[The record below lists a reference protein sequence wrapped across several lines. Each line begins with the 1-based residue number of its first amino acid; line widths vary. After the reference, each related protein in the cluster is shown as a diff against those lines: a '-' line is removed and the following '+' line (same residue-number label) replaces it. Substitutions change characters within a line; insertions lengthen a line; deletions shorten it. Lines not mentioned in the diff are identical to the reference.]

1 MTVVSFLRI
10 IIFAVLGIGVM
21 TSPAWFST
29 LGQGG
34 RATASPGPAFS
45 LRSDPCERYY
55 ALTFDDGPFPGH
67 TEDLVAALR
76 KSRAS
81 ATFFNTGAHAKEHPD
96 LVALERTIGTVAGH
110 SFGDD
115 TYTTLPPTVVA
126 SDIRRTMM
134 TLGRSARLYRPPFGV
149 SNADVRKAMK
159 HAGLLEV
166 MWTVNTNDS
175 EPPYTVEKLVEAAAA
190 VEDGGIILLHD
201 GWPNTVAAVPAMVND
216 LRARGL
222 CPGKIVATKKPQIM
236 QDAGDYSPYRFYAK
250 AVKP

>member
-1 MTVVSFLRI
+1 VSFLRI
-10 IIFAVLGIGVM
+10 LICTVLGVGVM

-34 RATASPGPAFS
+34 RATASPGAAFS
-45 LRSDPCERYY
+45 LRTDPCERYY

-67 TEDLVAALR
+67 TENLVAALR

-96 LVALERTIGTVAGH
+96 LVALERTVGPVGGH

-115 TYTTLPPTVVA
+115 NYTKLHPTVVA

-134 TLGRSARLYRPPFGV
+134 TLGPSAKFYRPPFGA
-149 SNADVRKAMK
+149 SNPDVRKAIK

-166 MWTVNTNDS
+166 MWTVDTDDS
-175 EPPYTVEKLVEAAAA
+175 EPPYTAEKLIKAAAA
-190 VEDGGIILLHD
+190 VDDGGIILLHD
-201 GWPNTVAAVPAMVND
+201 GWPDTAAAVPAIVND

-222 CPGKIVATKKPQIM
+222 CPGKLVATTKPQIM
-236 QDAGDYSPYRFYAK
+236 QDAGGYFPYRFYAK

>member
-1 MTVVSFLRI
+1 MVSFLRI
-10 IIFAVLGIGVM
+10 LICTVLGLGVM

-34 RATASPGPAFS
+34 SAIASPGPAFS
-45 LRSDPCERYY
+45 LRTDPCNRYY

-67 TEDLVAALR
+67 TENLVAALR

-96 LVALERTIGTVAGH
+96 LVALERTVGSVAGH

-115 TYTTLPPTVVA
+115 NYTTLHPTVVA
-126 SDIRRTMM
+126 SDIRRTMR
-134 TLGRSARLYRPPFGV
+134 TLRPSAKFYRPPFGA
-149 SNADVRKAMK
+149 SNAGVRKAIK

-166 MWTVNTNDS
+166 MWTVDTNDS
-175 EPPYTVEKLVEAAAA
+175 EPPYTVEKLIKAAAA
-190 VEDGGIILLHD
+190 VDDGGIIRLHD
-201 GWPNTVAAVPAMVND
+201 GWPNTAAAVPAIVND

-222 CPGKIVATKKPQIM
+222 CPGKIVASKKPQIM
-236 QDAGDYSPYRFYAK
+236 QDAGDYAPYQFYAK

>member
-1 MTVVSFLRI
+1 
-10 IIFAVLGIGVM
+10 M

-34 RATASPGPAFS
+34 RATASAGPAFS
-45 LRSDPCERYY
+45 LRTDACERYY

-67 TEDLVAALR
+67 TENLVAALM
-76 KSRAS
+76 KSRAT

-96 LVALERTIGTVAGH
+96 LVALERTIGSVAGH

-115 TYTTLPPTVVA
+115 NYTELHPTVVA

-134 TLGRSARLYRPPFGV
+134 TLGTSAKFYRPPFGA
-149 SNADVRKAMK
+149 SNTDVRKAIK

-166 MWTVNTNDS
+166 MWTVDTKDS
-175 EPPYTVEKLVEAAAA
+175 EPPYTVGNLMKAAAA
-190 VEDGGIILLHD
+190 VDGGGIILLHD
-201 GWPNTVAAVPAMVND
+201 GWPNTAAAVPAIVND

-222 CPGKIVATKKPQIM
+222 CPGKIVPTKKPQMM